1 MVLAGTSEAFGGRG
15 YMGQLYIP
23 GTVNSTVER
32 AAGEHLE
39 SIEHLETYRDKQR
52 LGEGRKS
59 LVLKVVLRKA
69 DGTLTGEEAEGI
81 SQSIDAACSKDH
93 GASLRT

>member
-1 MVLAGTSEAFGGRG
+1 M
-15 YMGQLYIP
+15 QQ
-23 GTVNSTVER
+23 

-39 SIEHLETYRDKQR
+39 SVQHLETYRNKER

-69 DGTLTGEEAEGI
+69 DGTLTGEEAEHV
-81 SQSIDAACSKDH
+81 SQQIGTACRKAY
-93 GASLRT
+93 GASLRA